1 MFSLKGYGMKLNL
14 QSLDNKAKWDE
25 AGVRLPSYDIGKV
38 IKDTSLHPTWI
49 HFGAGNIFRGYI
61 ANLQDE
67 LLEKGLT
74 STGIIAADSSD
85 GEQIEKVYKP
95 YDNLTLLVTLYAD
108 GRAEKNVVASITEA
122 LHADWTKED
131 QLAKLYE
138 IFAAPSLQL
147 CSFTITEK
155 GYAVTDA
162 DGNFTETVAKDIEAG
177 PANLTNIMCKLTA
190 LLLHRYKKNAHAIAV
205 VSMDNC
211 SHNGEK
217 LKNAVISIAK
227 AWLESGKV
235 PEGFIAYLNDESK
248 VTFPWS
254 MIDKITP
261 RPNADI
267 AELLEK
273 SGIEDMQPIARSH
286 GAAVAPFVNAES
298 CQYLVIEDSFPNGRP
313 PLEKAG
319 VIMTDRDTVNKTE
332 RMKVTTCLNPL
343 HTSLAVLGCLL
354 GFKRI
359 YEEMRDDDLR
369 RLVEHIGYVEG
380 MPVVTDPKVLNPRD
394 FLEDVLN
401 ERLPNP
407 YIPDMPQRI
416 ACDTSQKIPV
426 RFGETIK
433 AYIASDTLSL
443 SSLSAIPF
451 VIAAW
456 LRYLLALD
464 DELNPMELSDDPRIP
479 ELQAKLNGIKVGEPD
494 SCTDERLKAILSD
507 ASLFGADL
515 CEAGM
520 AKKVRD
526 YLREMLQGKGAVRA
540 ALHELVENF

>member
-1 MFSLKGYGMKLNL
+1 MKLNL
-14 QSLDNKAKWDE
+14 QSLNDKAKWKE

-38 IKDTSLHPTWI
+38 IKDTALHPTWI

-67 LLEKGLT
+67 LLEKGLA

-122 LHADWTKED
+122 LHADWSKSD
-131 QLAKLYE
+131 QLTKLYE

-162 DGNFTETVAKDIEAG
+162 DGNFTEAVAKDIEAG

-190 LLLHRYKKNAHAIAV
+190 LLLHRYKKSAHAIAV

-267 AELLEK
+267 ADLLEK

-443 SSLSAIPF
+443 SSLRAIPF

-520 AKKVRD
+520 AERVCD

-540 ALHELVENF
+540 ALHELVEKF

>member
-1 MFSLKGYGMKLNL
+1 MKLNL
-14 QSLDNKAKWDE
+14 QSLDNKTKWEE

-38 IKDTSLHPTWI
+38 IKDTALHPTWI

-67 LLEKGLT
+67 LLEKGLA

-122 LHADWTKED
+122 LHADWSKSD
-131 QLAKLYE
+131 QLTKLYE

-162 DGNFTETVAKDIEAG
+162 DGNFTEAVAKDIEAG

-190 LLLHRYKKNAHAIAV
+190 LLLHRYKKSAHAIAV

-443 SSLSAIPF
+443 SSLRAIPF

-520 AKKVRD
+520 AEKVRD
-526 YLREMLQGKGAVRA
+526 YLREMLKGKGAVRA